1 MSAPKT
7 TTGFENAVFVGLE
20 SFLVDEELSR
30 LKGSFKGDASM
41 NWSVFNAEDD
51 PTMDEIMS
59 LCNTLPFFAERRVV
73 IIRNGHKLSALQM
86 DQVASYLE
94 DPCDATTLILV
105 LEGEKADRDLQK
117 LLRKFDGRAKI
128 TRFEPLRNR
137 NDRIRWDH
145 GQDRVPREEDGQG
158 RGGAPRRHDREQ
170 HVVPGQ
176 RDLEA
181 LPVCRHQAR
190 HLHRR
195 CA

>member
-117 LLRKFDGRAKI
+117 LLRKFDA
-128 TRFEPLRNR
+128 
-137 NDRIRWDH
+137 
-145 GQDRVPREEDGQG
+145 
-158 RGGAPRRHDREQ
+158 
-170 HVVPGQ
+170 GQ
-176 RDLEA
+176 RSRDSSHSGTGTIVSA
-181 LPVCRHQAR
+181 GSWTGPRSTGR
-190 HLHRR
+190 RWTRTRR
-195 CA
+195 CSSPT